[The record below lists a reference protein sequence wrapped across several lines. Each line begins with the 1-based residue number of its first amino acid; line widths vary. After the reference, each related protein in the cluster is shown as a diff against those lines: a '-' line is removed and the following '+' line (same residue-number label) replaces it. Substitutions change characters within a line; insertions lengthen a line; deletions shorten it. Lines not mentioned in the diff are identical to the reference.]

1 MDRQT
6 DVLICGVG
14 PVGLCLAAQLQAMGV
29 SYQIID
35 ENPRCSEKSK
45 ALVVWGRSLELLN
58 TCMDANSFLQAGRP
72 LRKAQFFVEGVQF
85 AEIQFS
91 TGESEF
97 GTGVL
102 IPQNVTEKLVEE
114 QLVQSGAAVQR
125 EIELASFE
133 QCDDDVRCILKDSN
147 GVPKH
152 VVAKYLV
159 GCDGAHSDVR
169 HSLSLPFPGRK
180 DGLRWVLADVEL
192 SGDVPDA
199 DVESVWNLAAFS
211 LRRKCLANCGRGNP
225 IGSRITSASPD
236 PRGNS
241 TAPLCTRRG
250 KCVCQQ
256 TKVAGRVSSQ

>member
-1 MDRQT
+1 
-6 DVLICGVG
+6 V
-14 PVGLCLAAQLQAMGV
+14 
-29 SYQIID
+29 
-35 ENPRCSEKSK
+35 
-45 ALVVWGRSLELLN
+45 GRSLERLHTFL
-58 TCMDANSFLQAGRP
+58 CANSFLEAGRS
-72 LRKAQFFVEGVQF
+72 LRKALFFVEVVQF

-91 TGESEF
+91 AGESEF

-147 GVPKH
+147 GVSKH

-169 HSLSLPFPGRK
+169 HCLSLPFPGSK

-199 DVESVWNLAAFS
+199 DVASMWSRSGILLLFRYGENVWRIVAEETLSDPESPRRAPTLEEIQQHLCVRGAANVRAS
-211 LRRKCLANCGRGNP
+211 KPKCLAEFRV
-225 IGSRITSASPD
+225 SER
-236 PRGNS
+236 
-241 TAPLCTRRG
+241 
-250 KCVCQQ
+250 
-256 TKVAGRVSSQ
+256 KVENYRSGRVFLAGDAAHVHSPAGGQGMNTRCV